1 MIKRTPQFIT
11 SNLCVTVE
19 AVEFN
24 IGEGSQ
30 HTSGVEELHSVP
42 VDVYFSFIKDTSLPY
57 NVQPCNEVDM
67 DNIEAVEVLAAIH
80 TREVRGLVKEMNMF
94 KPM

>member
-30 HTSGVEELHSVP
+30 HTNGVEELHLVP
-42 VDVYFSFIKDTSLPY
+42 VNVYSSFIKT
-57 NVQPCNEVDM
+57 PCCP
-67 DNIEAVEVLAAIH
+67 I
-80 TREVRGLVKEMNMF
+80 MF
-94 KPM
+94 SHVMKLIWIILKQLKY